1 MTYRKH
7 RMVIHVVYESE
18 GKEIVFKS
26 GVISQYN
33 NLRVAPHGNLV
44 FERKSFFNPDDT
56 ASSLVKEILGSESC
70 TVHVRKEEGLLK
82 TVCLYT
88 ALVFVDDIGNQQ
100 AVKGYS
106 TDFLHYFKDCRYF
119 T

>member
-1 MTYRKH
+1 MTYRKY
-7 RMVIHVVYESE
+7 RMVIHVIQEPV
-18 GKEIVFKS
+18 GKEIVFDS
-26 GVISQYN
+26 EVISQYN

-44 FERKSFFNPDDT
+44 FERKSFFNPYDT

-82 TVCLYT
+82 TVCIYT
-88 ALVFVDDIGNQQ
+88 ALVFVDGIGNQK

-106 TDFLHYFKDCRYF
+106 TDFLHYFKDCRF
-119 T
+119 IT